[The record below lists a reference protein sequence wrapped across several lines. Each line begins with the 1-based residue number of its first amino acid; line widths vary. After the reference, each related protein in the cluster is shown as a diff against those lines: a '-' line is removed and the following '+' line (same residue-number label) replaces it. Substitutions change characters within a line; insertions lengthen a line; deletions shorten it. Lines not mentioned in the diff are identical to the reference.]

1 MTELHIALRREAGS
15 SLADQIATAIGQS
28 IRQGSLYAG
37 ARLPS
42 WRDLSIQ
49 LGVARGTVRA
59 AYERLIDEQLI
70 VSQGA
75 AGTFVA
81 QCLPVDSPPDLRVQ
95 ANPLPELYQHPF
107 GERPLVFQVGVPAQ
121 DGFPGKLW
129 SRVAA
134 QAASQAAM
142 APVSYPDPRGEL
154 TLRTEIAAYL
164 SVARGI
170 SCSPAQILITS
181 GYSGALGLLVHG
193 LGLQGKAAWI
203 EDPGYPLS
211 RMALAMAGVTPV
223 PIPVD
228 AQGLDVDEGIANAA
242 DAALAIVTAGQQ
254 APLGMTLSLARRH
267 RLLEWAA
274 SGGGWIVEDDYLSEL
289 QLTGRAAPALASLD
303 RHGRVI
309 YVGTFSKTVSPSL
322 RLGFMVVPPALAS
335 KMGDV
340 AAALAPAASVASQLA
355 LAEFMRKGH
364 YLRHLRKMKRMYRA
378 RAVALQQTLPVPAE
392 AVTMAG
398 LALLLHLPRGCDDVA
413 IVRQAQAVGLAPAPL
428 SVWFADPAR
437 ARSGLLL
444 GITNLPQ
451 EGLED
456 CCARLM
462 RLIEPVAG
470 HEGPPSSSSMTDLA
484 I

>member
-81 QCLPVDSPPDLRVQ
+81 QCLPMDSPPDLGGQ
-95 ANPLPELYQHPF
+95 PNPLPELYQHPF
-107 GERPLVFQVGVPAQ
+107 GERPRVFQVGVPAQ

-142 APVSYPDPRGEL
+142 ATVSYPDPRGEL

-193 LGLQGKAAWI
+193 LGLQGKEAWI

-223 PIPVD
+223 PVPVD
-228 AQGLDVDEGIANAA
+228 AQGLDVDEGIARAA

-254 APLGMTLSLARRH
+254 APLGMTLSLTRRH

-274 SGGGWIVEDDYLSEL
+274 SRGGWIIEDDYLSEL

-309 YVGTFSKTVSPSL
+309 YVGTFSKTISPGL
-322 RLGFMVVPPALAS
+322 RLGFMVVPPALVS

-340 AAALAPAASVASQLA
+340 AAALAPAASVASQWA

-364 YLRHLRKMKRMYRA
+364 YLRHLRRMKRIYRA
-378 RAVALQQTLPVPAE
+378 RAVALQQALSVSAE
-392 AVTMAG
+392 TVTMAG
-398 LALLLHLPRGCDDVA
+398 LALLLHLPQGCDDVA
-413 IVRQAQAVGLAPAPL
+413 IVRRAQAVGLAPAPL

-451 EGLED
+451 EGLEA
-456 CCARLM
+456 CCTQLM
-462 RLIEPVAG
+462 HLIGLGAG
-470 HEGPPSSSSMTDLA
+470 HAGPPSSSSMTEPV

>member
-1 MTELHIALRREAGS
+1 MRELHIVLRRETGGS
-15 SLADQIATAIGQS
+15 LVDQIATAIGLS
-28 IRQGSLYAG
+28 IRQGTLYAG

-42 WRDLSIQ
+42 WRDLAIQ

-81 QCLPVDSPPDLRVQ
+81 QSLPVHLPPDIPTPR
-95 ANPLPELYQHPF
+95 NPLPEIYQHPF
-107 GERPLVFQVGVPAQ
+107 GEPPRVFQVGVPAQ

-134 QAASQAAM
+134 QVASEAAVGM
-142 APVSYPDPRGEL
+142 VSYPDPRGEL
-154 TLRTEIAAYL
+154 PLRTEIAAYL
-164 SVARGI
+164 SVARGM
-170 SCSPAQILITS
+170 SCSPAQIVITS
-181 GYSGALGLLVHG
+181 GYSGALGLLVHA
-193 LGLQGKAAWI
+193 LELKGKAAWL

-211 RMALAMAGVTPV
+211 RMALAMAGMTPV
-223 PIPVD
+223 PVPVT
-228 AQGLDVDEGIANAA
+228 AEGLDVEEGIARAG

-274 SGGGWIVEDDYLSEL
+274 SGCGWIVEDDYLSEL

-309 YVGTFSKTVSPSL
+309 YVGTFSKTIRPGL
-322 RLGFMVVPPALAS
+322 RLGFMVLPPALVERV
-335 KMGDV
+335 GEV
-340 AAALAPAASVASQLA
+340 AAALAPAGSVANQLA

-364 YLRHLRKMKRMYRA
+364 YLRHLRKMKRLYRA
-378 RAVALQQTLPVPAE
+378 RAAALQQALPVPAE
-392 AVTMAG
+392 AVTLAG
-398 LALLLHLPRGCDDVA
+398 LALLLRLPVGCDDRA
-413 IVRQAQAVGLAPAPL
+413 IAHRAEAFGLTPAPL
-428 SVWFADPAR
+428 SVWYADPAR
-437 ARSGLLL
+437 ARPGLLL

-451 EGLED
+451 EGVEA
-456 CCARLM
+456 CCAHLM
-462 RLIEPVAG
+462 DLIG
-470 HEGPPSSSSMTDLA
+470 HQEDEAAS
-484 I
+484 